1 MPLLPPQGDG
11 KIVSPI
17 STVCAKF
24 IDTQKSASLSMGVV
38 IVSYLV
44 FNITYSSLPIVLL
57 KFYVPYIYFYVFL
70 HNRIIV
76 IFYK

>member
-1 MPLLPPQGDG
+1 
-11 KIVSPI
+11 
-17 STVCAKF
+17 
-24 IDTQKSASLSMGVV
+24 MGVV
-38 IVSYLV
+38 TVSYLV

-57 KFYVPYIYFYVFL
+57 KFYVPYIYFWVFL